1 MKREE
6 SFNNQEYKSVHE
18 YLDAL
23 FKHSS
28 PSEEEIVKAKEEYR
42 KLYLKNYLKNYSENN
57 IQITFRVTKEQY
69 SSLALKAKKNNIKP
83 SSLVKQKALNVCNTN
98 NAELKT
104 AILEV
109 IDVIEEAIYLQR
121 KVDAKSILNKM
132 NKIEEKL

>member
-6 SFNNQEYKSVHE
+6 SFNIQEYKSVHE

-23 FKHSS
+23 FKHSN
-28 PSEEEIVKAKEEYR
+28 PSKKEIIDAKQKYR

-69 SSLALKAKKNNIKP
+69 NLLALKAKKNNIKP
-83 SSLVKQKALNVCNTN
+83 SILVKQKVLNASNTN
-98 NAELKT
+98 NIELKT

-109 IDVIEEAIYLQR
+109 IDDIEEAIYLQR
-121 KVDAKSILNKM
+121 KVDAKIILKKM
-132 NKIEEKL
+132 NKIEGKL